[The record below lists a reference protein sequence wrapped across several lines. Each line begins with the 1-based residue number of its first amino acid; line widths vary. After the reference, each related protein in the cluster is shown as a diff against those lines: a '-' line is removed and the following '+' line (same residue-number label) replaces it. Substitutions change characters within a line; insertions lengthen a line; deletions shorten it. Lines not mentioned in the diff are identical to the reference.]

1 MNRPSA
7 LLRLACVAASATLAA
22 GLPLDGAA
30 TPAPCSA
37 HSGARVPAVVELYTS
52 EGCSSCPPAERWL
65 GRLAGRDDVI
75 ALAFHVDYWDGLGWK
90 DRFAQPQFTQRQDAS
105 RRTSG
110 ARFAYTP
117 QVILDGRDTPS
128 WPALAP
134 AALAG
139 RGDPLVGLALARDG
153 AALRLDVAPATG
165 APARIAGFVAVV
177 DSGLSTPVGAG
188 ENRGATLREDAV
200 VRELLPWTADGPAH
214 LAFASATTPEAGA
227 TRRWVAVATDPATGR
242 PLQALALAC
251 PR

>member
-1 MNRPSA
+1 
-7 LLRLACVAASATLAA
+7 
-22 GLPLDGAA
+22 
-30 TPAPCSA
+30 
-37 HSGARVPAVVELYTS
+37 VVELYTS

-65 GRLAGRDDVI
+65 GRLAARDDVI

-90 DRFAQPQFTQRQDAS
+90 DRFARPQFTQRQDAS

-117 QVILDGRDTPS
+117 QVIVDGRDTPGWS
-128 WPALAP
+128 ALAP

-139 RGDPLVGLALARDG
+139 RGDAPVALALARDG
-153 AALRLDVAPATG
+153 GTLRLEVAPAAG
-165 APARIAGFVAVV
+165 APAHVEGFVAVV
-177 DSGLSTPVGAG
+177 DSGFTTPVGAG

-200 VRELLPWTADGPAH
+200 VRELLPWTAEGPAQ
-214 LAFASATTPEAGA
+214 LAFTTAAAAPEAGA